1 MLRTGVSRFIMMLR
15 KTLPYAALL
24 LALAALL
31 SSNAYGKKKK
41 YDNPINKDTQQ
52 PDKVLFDLAIQDIEH
67 SRFEKARLLL
77 QTMMNTYDNSEYLAK
92 AKLAVAD
99 SWYREGGAHGFA
111 QAEAEYKD
119 FILFYPTMEEAA
131 EAQEKICKM
140 QYQQMEKADR
150 DPVHALRA
158 EDECRQ
164 LLVQFPNSKFA
175 PEAQQMMR
183 NSQEVLADAEFKV
196 GTFYHHKGSMPA
208 AANRLEGVSNQFP
221 LYSQAD
227 EALWEL
233 ADSYRRMG
241 DRFEDQQADTYAKI
255 VKDYPLSI
263 HADAAKALL
272 QQMKRPV
279 PEADPAAMARMKYDQ
294 ENKGKRSLLAKAWG
308 PFGSRPD
315 TTMAAKSGS
324 PPMTGFRPTVPKSVP
339 QVAAGT
345 QGVTD
350 VTATQPSEN
359 VLDKAP
365 DARANPPGA
374 NGAAGA
380 TGTAAGGSAGGSPTV
395 PQSQPL
401 KPVAITRTGI
411 DLNMAP
417 ESEIA
422 KLPGINKLMAKRI
435 VLMRPYLSVNDLIK
449 TGVSKKVLDKLKPL
463 PADAPPAVKKAAA
476 KASTK

>member
-1 MLRTGVSRFIMMLR
+1 MLPRNSFRF
-15 KTLPYAALL
+15 AAVL
-24 LALAALL
+24 LALAILPI
-31 SSNAYGKKKK
+31 SSPAKKK
-41 YDNPINKDTQQ
+41 YANPITKDTQQ
-52 PDKVLFDLAIQDIEH
+52 PDKVLFDQAISLLEH
-67 SRFEKARLLL
+67 GRYDQARLVL

-140 QYQQMEKADR
+140 QYQQVEKADR
-150 DPVHALRA
+150 DQIHALRT

-175 PEAQQMMR
+175 PEAQQILR
-183 NSQEVLADAEFKV
+183 NSQEVLAEGEFKV
-196 GTFYHHKGSMPA
+196 GEFYHHKGSMPA
-208 AANRLEGVSNQFP
+208 SANRFQALADQFP
-221 LYSQAD
+221 LFSQAD
-227 EALWEL
+227 EALWEM

-241 DRFEDQQADTYAKI
+241 DRFEDKQADAYARI

-263 HADAAKALL
+263 HAEAAKSALIG
-272 QQMKRPV
+272 MKRPV
-279 PEADPAAMARMKYDQ
+279 PEADPAALARMKYDQ
-294 ENKGKRSLLAKAWG
+294 ENRGKRSLLAKAWG

-315 TTMAAKSGS
+315 VSLAAKSGS
-324 PPMTGFRPTVPKSVP
+324 PPMTSFRPMIPASVP

-350 VTATQPSEN
+350 VTNTQPTEN

-374 NGAAGA
+374 AGTTPA
-380 TGTAAGGSAGGSPTV
+380 VQQT
-395 PQSQPL
+395 QPL
-401 KPVAITRTGI
+401 RPVAITRNGL
-411 DLNMAP
+411 DLNTAP

-422 KLPGINKLMAKRI
+422 KLPGVNKLMAKRI
-435 VLMRPYLSVNDLIK
+435 MLMRPYLSVNDLIR
-449 TGVSKKVLDKLKPL
+449 TGMNKKAIDKLKPL
-463 PADAPPAVKKAAA
+463 PSDAPAAVKKAAA

>member
-1 MLRTGVSRFIMMLR
+1 
-15 KTLPYAALL
+15 
-24 LALAALL
+24 
-31 SSNAYGKKKK
+31 
-41 YDNPINKDTQQ
+41 
-52 PDKVLFDLAIQDIEH
+52 
-67 SRFEKARLLL
+67 
-77 QTMMNTYDNSEYLAK
+77 
-92 AKLAVAD
+92 
-99 SWYREGGAHGFA
+99 
-111 QAEAEYKD
+111 
-119 FILFYPTMEEAA
+119 
-131 EAQEKICKM
+131 
-140 QYQQMEKADR
+140 
-150 DPVHALRA
+150 
-158 EDECRQ
+158 
-164 LLVQFPNSKFA
+164 
-175 PEAQQMMR
+175 
-183 NSQEVLADAEFKV
+183 
-196 GTFYHHKGSMPA
+196 
-208 AANRLEGVSNQFP
+208 
-221 LYSQAD
+221 
-227 EALWEL
+227 
-233 ADSYRRMG
+233 
-241 DRFEDQQADTYAKI
+241 
-255 VKDYPLSI
+255 
-263 HADAAKALL
+263 
-272 QQMKRPV
+272 
-279 PEADPAAMARMKYDQ
+279 
-294 ENKGKRSLLAKAWG
+294 
-308 PFGSRPD
+308 
-315 TTMAAKSGS
+315 MAAKSGS

>member
-1 MLRTGVSRFIMMLR
+1 MLRTDFIMYSR
-15 KTLPYAALL
+15 KNIRYAAALL
-24 LALAALL
+24 VLAVLV
-31 SSNAYGKKKK
+31 SSCARRKK

-52 PDKVLFDLAIQDIEH
+52 PDKVLFDLAVQDIEH

-140 QYQQMEKADR
+140 QDQQMEKSDR
-150 DPVHALRA
+150 DSIHALRT

-175 PEAQQMMR
+175 PEAQQMLR
-183 NSQEVLADAEFKV
+183 DAQEVLAQGEYKV
-196 GTFYHHKGSMPA
+196 GDFYHHKGSMPA
-208 AANRLEGVSNQFP
+208 AANRLQGVADQFP
-221 LYSQAD
+221 LFSHAD
-227 EALWEL
+227 DALWEL

-241 DRFEDQQADTYAKI
+241 DRFENEQAEAYARILKE
-255 VKDYPLSI
+255 YPLSA
-263 HADAAKALL
+263 HVDAAKAALEE
-272 QQMKRPV
+272 MKRPA
-279 PEADPAAMARMKYDQ
+279 PEADPAALARMKYDQ
-294 ENKGKRSLLAKAWG
+294 ENRGRRSVLAKAWG

-315 TTMAAKSGS
+315 TSLAAKSGS
-324 PPMTGFRPTVPKSVP
+324 PPMAAFRPSIPRSVP

-350 VTATQPSEN
+350 VTASQPAEN
-359 VLDKAP
+359 VLDKTP
-365 DARANPPGA
+365 DARANPPG
-374 NGAAGA
+374 GGGTTPA
-380 TGTAAGGSAGGSPTV
+380 T
-395 PQSQPL
+395 PQQPL
-401 KPVAITRTGI
+401 KPVAITRTGV
-411 DLNMAP
+411 DLNTAP

-435 VLMRPYLSVNDLIK
+435 MLMRPYLSVNDLIK
-449 TGVSKKVLDKLKPL
+449 TGLSKKTIDKLKPI
-463 PADAPPAVKKAAA
+463 PADAPAAVKKAAA
-476 KASTK
+476 KASKNSTP

>member
-1 MLRTGVSRFIMMLR
+1 
-15 KTLPYAALL
+15 
-24 LALAALL
+24 
-31 SSNAYGKKKK
+31 
-41 YDNPINKDTQQ
+41 
-52 PDKVLFDLAIQDIEH
+52 
-67 SRFEKARLLL
+67 
-77 QTMMNTYDNSEYLAK
+77 
-92 AKLAVAD
+92 
-99 SWYREGGAHGFA
+99 
-111 QAEAEYKD
+111 
-119 FILFYPTMEEAA
+119 
-131 EAQEKICKM
+131 
-140 QYQQMEKADR
+140 
-150 DPVHALRA
+150 
-158 EDECRQ
+158 
-164 LLVQFPNSKFA
+164 
-175 PEAQQMMR
+175 
-183 NSQEVLADAEFKV
+183 
-196 GTFYHHKGSMPA
+196 MPA

-241 DRFEDQQADTYAKI
+241 DRFEDQQADAYARI

-263 HADAAKALL
+263 HVDAAKDLL
-272 QQMKRPV
+272 TQMKRPV
-279 PEADPAAMARMKYDQ
+279 PEADPAALARMKYDQ
-294 ENKGKRSLLAKAWG
+294 ENRGKRTLLAKAWG

-315 TTMAAKSGS
+315 TTLAAKSGS

-339 QVAAGT
+339 TVAAGT

-350 VTATQPSEN
+350 VTATQPSVD

-374 NGAAGA
+374 NGTTPG
-380 TGTAAGGSAGGSPTV
+380 GTPTV
-395 PQSQPL
+395 APAQPL
-401 KPVAITRTGI
+401 KPVAITRTGV
-411 DLNMAP
+411 DLNTAP

-463 PADAPPAVKKAAA
+463 PADAPAAVKKAAA

>member
-1 MLRTGVSRFIMMLR
+1 MMLR
-15 KTLPYAALL
+15 QTIRYAAVL
-24 LALAALL
+24 LALAVLL
-31 SSNAYGKKKK
+31 SSYAYGKKKK
-41 YDNPINKDTQQ
+41 YDNPITKDTQQ

-140 QYQQMEKADR
+140 QYQQVEKADR

-208 AANRLEGVSNQFP
+208 ASNRLEGVSNQFP

-241 DRFEDQQADTYAKI
+241 DRFEDQQAEPYARI

-263 HADAAKALL
+263 HADAAKDLL

-279 PEADPAAMARMKYDQ
+279 PEADPAAMARMKYDLD
-294 ENKGKRSLLAKAWG
+294 NRGKRSLLAKAWG

-315 TTMAAKSGS
+315 TTLAAKSGS

-374 NGAAGA
+374 AGA
-380 TGTAAGGSAGGSPTV
+380 TGTAAGGSAGGSPAA
-395 PQSQPL
+395 PQTQPL
-401 KPVAITRTGI
+401 KPVAVTRTGI